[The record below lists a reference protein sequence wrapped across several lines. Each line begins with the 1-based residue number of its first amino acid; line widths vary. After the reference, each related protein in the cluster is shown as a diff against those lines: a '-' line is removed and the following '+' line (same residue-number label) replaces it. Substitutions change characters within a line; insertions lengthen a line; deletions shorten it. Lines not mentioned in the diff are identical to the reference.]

1 MIAWRR
7 RCRLPRHSLTVCA
20 GSEIGEWRY
29 GSDRHA
35 RACADTQRLAHP
47 RYVRFMATI
56 TRTYQVD
63 DLDGSEDDVSTVQLA
78 LDGTSYEIDLSA
90 VNADRLREKLE
101 RFIAVGKQA
110 APQKSRPAKRRA
122 KPAVASRDQTQ
133 AIRDWAQQNGYAV
146 SGRGRISRAVQEA
159 FDAAH

>member
-1 MIAWRR
+1 
-7 RCRLPRHSLTVCA
+7 
-20 GSEIGEWRY
+20 
-29 GSDRHA
+29 
-35 RACADTQRLAHP
+35 
-47 RYVRFMATI
+47 MATI

-122 KPAVASRDQTQ
+122 KPAVSSRDQTQ

-146 SGRGRISRAVQEA
+146 SGRGRISRAVQVA

>member
-1 MIAWRR
+1 MALIDT
-7 RCRLPRHSLTVCA
+7 L
-20 GSEIGEWRY
+20 
-29 GSDRHA
+29 
-35 RACADTQRLAHP
+35 RASADTHRLAHP

-110 APQKSRPAKRRA
+110 APQKSRPAKRGV

>member
-1 MIAWRR
+1 M
-7 RCRLPRHSLTVCA
+7 
-20 GSEIGEWRY
+20 IGEWRY
-29 GSDRHA
+29 GADRHA
-35 RACADTQRLAHP
+35 RKSTGTHRLAHP

-56 TRTYQVD
+56 THTYQVD

-101 RFIAVGKQA
+101 RFIAAGKQ
-110 APQKSRPAKRRA
+110 APQKSRPAKRGV
-122 KPAVASRDQTQ
+122 KPAVSTRDQAQ
-133 AIRDWAQQNGYAV
+133 AIRDWAKQTGYEV

>member
-1 MIAWRR
+1 
-7 RCRLPRHSLTVCA
+7 
-20 GSEIGEWRY
+20 
-29 GSDRHA
+29 
-35 RACADTQRLAHP
+35 
-47 RYVRFMATI
+47 MATI

-110 APQKSRPAKRRA
+110 APPKSRPAKRGV
-122 KPAVASRDQTQ
+122 KPAVSSRDQTQ
-133 AIRDWAQQNGYAV
+133 AIRDWAQQNGHAV